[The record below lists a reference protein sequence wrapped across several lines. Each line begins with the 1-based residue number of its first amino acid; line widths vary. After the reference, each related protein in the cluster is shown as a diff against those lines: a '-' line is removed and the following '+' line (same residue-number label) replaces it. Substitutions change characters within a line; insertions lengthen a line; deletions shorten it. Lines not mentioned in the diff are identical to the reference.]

1 MGLFRRRG
9 SKANLAE
16 GALEATPAP
25 SLPPPPP
32 TPHKDILLAP
42 NTVVCTVL
50 ETWQWLLEVALKDTI
65 DFTIVGDLT
74 ALPTASRGDTTNDAG
89 PPAATPSRR
98 RRKKTPTACPL
109 RIEVKSEQ
117 GLLLRA
123 FHGSSEAF
131 DGLEDKDELFRT
143 LQRCRCDHL
152 ELSPP
157 SRLINW
163 DVTRDECHNV
173 VGDEM
178 PVLGGTRNTG
188 EIVAVLKEPMGS
200 RGTGIFFVRS
210 AEEIHEIINEHKKQA
225 MSKPNFLDDLIASK
239 GRIPCWGKSMI
250 RYWSPVIEE
259 SHALTS
265 TSYLLQCSKLRL
277 GHAF

>member
-9 SKANLAE
+9 SKGNLE
-16 GALEATPAP
+16 EKTLEAEPAHTV
-25 SLPPPPP
+25 PPPPP
-32 TPHKDILLAP
+32 RPYKDILLAP
-42 NTVVCTVL
+42 NTVVCSVL
-50 ETWQWLLEVALKDTI
+50 ETWQWLLEESLKEPIDLTI
-65 DFTIVGDLT
+65 VRDFTE
-74 ALPTASRGDTTNDAG
+74 LPTAGLGDVTSDSG

-98 RRKKTPTACPL
+98 RRKKTPTTCPL
-109 RIEVKSEQ
+109 RIEIKSA
-117 GLLLRA
+117 GGSLLRA
-123 FHGSSEAF
+123 SHGSSEAF

-163 DVTRDECHNV
+163 DVTKDECRNV

-178 PVLGGTRNTG
+178 PVLGGTRKSDET
-188 EIVAVLKEPMGS
+188 VAVLKEPMGS

-210 AEEIHEIINEHKKQA
+210 AEEIHEIIDKHKKQA

-239 GRIPCWGKSMI
+239 GRIPCWGKSTI
-250 RYWSPVIEE
+250 RCWSPVIDE
-259 SHALTS
+259 SNVLTS
-265 TSYLLQCSKLRL
+265 MSYFFRS
-277 GHAF
+277 APS